1 MTREEFNTLVNEIGT
16 CEDEA
21 ERREKLTS
29 LREEMCEKLDTLE
42 SLEEEKKKLSDDNE
56 ELRKANMKLFLR
68 VGADDHNEPEP
79 EPTPKDKLNFED
91 LFNDKGGLK

>member
-1 MTREEFNTLVNEIGT
+1 MTREEFNNLVNEIGT

-29 LREEMCEKLDTLE
+29 LREEMTEKLDTLE

-68 VGADDHNEPEP
+68 VGDEDGIDPEP
-79 EPTPKDKLNFED
+79 EPTPKDKLKFED